1 MALLEAP
8 IIQLDSIDSTNNYA
22 MQLIDADTAQAGLT
36 IVADVQTHGKGQR
49 GRQWKAAPGENLLMS
64 LIIIPRQPLSEQFI
78 FNAIVSA
85 AIADVLQAQ
94 YPHWKV
100 NIKWP
105 NDIIV
110 NDKKAGGLLIENVIR
125 GNSWTYS
132 IVGLGL
138 NVNQESFPGELPY
151 ATSLKI
157 ASGKDFNIAAL
168 RDLIRHSILEATS
181 EDISPGAAMGKYNT
195 YLFRKGCRQGFSD
208 NNGAWEGIVVQA
220 SPNGTLEVQL
230 SDGNIVSYVHGM
242 ANWEWK

>member
-49 GRQWKAAPGENLLMS
+49 GRQWKATPGENLLMS

-85 AIADVLQAQ
+85 AIADVLQAI

-110 NDKKAGGLLIENVIR
+110 NDKKAGGVLIENVIR

-132 IVGLGL
+132 IVGFGL
-138 NVNQESFPGELPY
+138 NVNQETFPVELPY

-157 ASGKDFNIAAL
+157 ASGKDFNIAEL
-168 RDLIRHSILEATS
+168 RNLIRHSILEATS
-181 EDISPGAAMGKYNT
+181 QAISPGAAMEKYNT

-208 NNGAWEGIVVQA
+208 NNGTWEGMVVQA
-220 SPNGTLEVQL
+220 NPNGTLGVQL